1 MRYAFIVL
9 ALVLLAGCT
18 TAPAPQQQARDCP
31 VFEIPSET
39 GCCRDLNENNVCD
52 TADYAGTIAAEK
64 QQEYEEA
71 AAKARETAEQAGK
84 LKPTI
89 VNELYEN
96 ASKTKNYRFL
106 WDGDEVVVANG
117 SVVRKLVNEHDLG
130 LQEVNGRNQKVIL
143 THILL
148 DSAAKT
154 AMGICVPKPIAQKLE
169 RSSPCDP
176 IASMQFEV
184 PYAQYA
190 VTLPLEWLGF
200 FLHRT
205 PFEVLPGTEVGK
217 RKTMLYRFTALNDAN
232 RKTSIWV
239 DVQTTLPVKAEIWQ
253 GEEMIR
259 QDLYADFYPLY

>member
-1 MRYAFIVL
+1 MRYTFLLL
-9 ALVLLAGCT
+9 ALVLAGCT
-18 TAPAPQQQARDCP
+18 AAPQQPEPQARECP
-31 VFEIPSET
+31 LFEIPSET
-39 GCCRDLNENNVCD
+39 GCCRDLNENGVCD
-52 TADYAGTIAAEK
+52 TVDYAGEIAAEK

-71 AAKARETAEQAGK
+71 AEKARETAEQAGK

-96 ASKTKNYRFL
+96 ASKTRNYRFL
-106 WDGDEVVVANG
+106 ANGDEVVVANG
-117 SVVRKLVNEHDLG
+117 SVVRKLVNERDLG
-130 LQEVNGRNQKVIL
+130 VQDVNGRRQKIIV

-148 DSAAKT
+148 DGAEKK
-154 AMGICVPKPIAQKLE
+154 AMGVCVPKPVAQKLE

-190 VTLPLEWLGF
+190 MTLPLEWLGF

-217 RKTMLYRFTALNDAN
+217 RRTTLYRFTALNDAD
-232 RKTSIWV
+232 RRTSIWV
-239 DVQTTLPVKAEIWQ
+239 DVQTTLPVKAEIRQ
-253 GEEMIR
+253 GDELIR
-259 QDLYADFYPLY
+259 QDLYADFYPLN